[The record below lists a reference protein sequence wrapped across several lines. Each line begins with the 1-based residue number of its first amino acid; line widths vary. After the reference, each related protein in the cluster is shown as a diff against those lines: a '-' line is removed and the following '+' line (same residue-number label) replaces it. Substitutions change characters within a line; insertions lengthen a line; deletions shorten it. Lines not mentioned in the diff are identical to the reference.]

1 MTFGRWNNTQY
12 VRPKCH
18 IALTLCN
25 LSFRSSPAGGRDVI
39 LQSEIWFP
47 IIVLALSLSLSI
59 SGAERWIVLA
69 ILCPSRSVLSWIWS
83 LNVLK
88 RISHH
93 RSVLHTDTDTATR
106 FKQVYICKTTKGRR
120 GAGSLAHCGRQTVT
134 WSVLLTSLTER
145 IRKYKLK
152 TGNTLRPAA
161 LLDTLIRYICSQRH

>member
-1 MTFGRWNNTQY
+1 MSHRSHALQPFI
-12 VRPKCH
+12 PK
-18 IALTLCN
+18 LPGGGEGCN
-25 LSFRSSPAGGRDVI
+25 FAIRNLIPHHRLSP
-39 LQSEIWFP
+39 
-47 IIVLALSLSLSI
+47 LSLSLSI

-161 LLDTLIRYICSQRH
+161 LLDTLVIFAHSDIKLHY